1 MFSFKAERIELWLHY
16 SPKGAPSTPSS
27 QSFDYLGF
35 IALSDNSATNH
46 QSRELQS
53 VAVSPRIGTHLKLRL
68 GSQYVNEFN
77 QNGQVALLA
86 VNVLG
91 LELTAA
97 EITSIRNSTNIP
109 SGLPDGVENTIA
121 SICDD
126 LSFSMYVEES
136 VTEIVRDMEIKKC
149 KAVNG

>member
-1 MFSFKAERIELWLHY
+1 M
-16 SPKGAPSTPSS
+16 
-27 QSFDYLGF
+27 
-35 IALSDNSATNH
+35 
-46 QSRELQS
+46 
-53 VAVSPRIGTHLKLRL
+53 

-91 LELTAA
+91 LELTSA

-136 VTEIVRDMEIKKC
+136 VTEIIRDMEIKKC
-149 KAVNG
+149 KAVNGEILKLLNKIQFLNYFQF

>member
-1 MFSFKAERIELWLHY
+1 M
-16 SPKGAPSTPSS
+16 
-27 QSFDYLGF
+27 
-35 IALSDNSATNH
+35 
-46 QSRELQS
+46 
-53 VAVSPRIGTHLKLRL
+53 

-97 EITSIRNSTNIP
+97 EITSIRNSTNVP

-149 KAVNG
+149 KAVNGKSILRQINLNLIDFQF